1 MRPLS
6 NDTMKLTYERK
17 VRSLSFPFYFE
28 RGMGIIGYRWEG
40 KRNRWAKKF
49 LREFEMLSW
58 MDRRWRIIIRGKIKC
73 IV

>member
-40 KRNRWAKKF
+40 KRN
-49 LREFEMLSW
+49 
-58 MDRRWRIIIRGKIKC
+58 
-73 IV
+73 